1 MNFNSIRAQQR
12 ERNTV
17 FIEPFGLLYCCP
29 GKARLSLS
37 ITHHHAMGHWISWQD
52 HKARLTSHC
61 VCACVCVHM
70 HVCAAGT
77 LCLTACVTLHMLRAV
92 CFVWQGDKRI
102 PRQGIVREEGREKSG
117 YMKAWNGTLAGLP
130 IVSSGI
136 SVLIIIILLP
146 GIFFFQSSI
155 CLSSSKFLFAILLFC
170 SLFLPLSFFF
180 IPFPLGLAVTL
191 G

>member
-1 MNFNSIRAQQR
+1 
-12 ERNTV
+12 
-17 FIEPFGLLYCCP
+17 
-29 GKARLSLS
+29 
-37 ITHHHAMGHWISWQD
+37 
-52 HKARLTSHC
+52 
-61 VCACVCVHM
+61 M

-170 SLFLPLSFFF
+170 SLFLPLSFFL
-180 IPFPLGLAVTL
+180 FPSPLVWQWHWAKVGQSVGGQWGRRDRETARQGGRESCCSAVVPPPPPSTYLGHSWPLRPPHDVWGTRF
-191 G
+191 